1 MKKTSLLTT
10 ITLTTLMGASMTSC
24 KTQEQ
29 IEREQKINT
38 MSVQMQQN
46 QKLNADSV
54 SKMQE
59 LQDSVLQFQGQL
71 EEYTNGKDQKLE
83 TVDQKLLKLEEQNT
97 ALTDEVTKLTAK
109 IEEQDKF
116 IKEVLALLKK
126 KESKRKEL
134 AKAKNRSPYNQAMF
148 LYGKGKYSE
157 ARPILEKLFKEGK
170 IKGKRR
176 GRIIHN
182 LGMISYIQKR
192 NDDAVTYFSTLY
204 TSMPSSAYNG
214 NGLVYLARTFKR
226 QGQTEQ
232 AIVTLEEML
241 KSFPK
246 SRHVPTAKK
255 LLASYKK

>member
-1 MKKTSLLTT
+1 
-10 ITLTTLMGASMTSC
+10 
-24 KTQEQ
+24 
-29 IEREQKINT
+29 

-46 QKLNADSV
+46 QKLNADAIA
-54 SKMQE
+54 KMQE
-59 LQDSVLQFQGQL
+59 MQDSVLLVQGKF
-71 EEYTNGKDQKLE
+71 EEYSNTKNQELEAVNQK
-83 TVDQKLLKLEEQNT
+83 VLKLEEQNT
-97 ALTDEVTKLTAK
+97 TLTDEVTKLTAK
-109 IEEQDKF
+109 IEQQEKYIQ
-116 IKEVLALLKK
+116 EVLALLKK
-126 KESKRKEL
+126 KESKKKAAAA
-134 AKAKNRSPYNQAMF
+134 AKKRSPYEEGMH
-148 LYGKGKYSE
+148 LYGKGRYNESR
-157 ARPILEKLFKEGK
+157 AILEDLYKANK

-176 GRIIHN
+176 ERIIHN

-204 TSMPSSAYNG
+204 TSVPKSVYNA

-232 AIVTLEEML
+232 AVITLEEML